1 MSPTFRVAFAI
12 GAILPAVA
20 RVLREAEV
28 LRVLDM
34 DSVIA
39 AVTDAMRELGEGRA
53 QNEPRRRAFAPGA
66 MLNVM
71 FAAYPGGGLI
81 GSKSYSVANQQVRF
95 LVTAFGLDGS
105 LKALIEAD
113 NLGAF
118 RTGAASGI
126 AARALGQ
133 GGPVTVAMIGT
144 GHQARTQALGL
155 AHAIEIAELRV
166 WSRHADVREAFAAER
181 AGALGVK
188 VVAASSAEQAVRGA
202 DVLVTITTS
211 STPVVESDWV
221 KDGALVIAAGSN
233 FTNRA
238 EIPPDLVGRAHTIVV
253 DHPARKRRPLRGAR
267 GREVR
272 VGARDGARHGDVARM
287 AAAAGAGHHPVRVAR
302 AGPLGPGCRL
312 HRAAQS
318 RSREPRGGD
327 RTPGLV
333 SGGSS

>member
-1 MSPTFRVAFAI
+1 
-12 GAILPAVA
+12 
-20 RVLREAEV
+20 
-28 LRVLDM
+28 
-34 DSVIA
+34 
-39 AVTDAMRELGEGRA
+39 
-53 QNEPRRRAFAPGA
+53 

-133 GGPVTVAMIGT
+133 DGPVTVAMIGT

-253 DHPARKRRPLRGAR
+253 DQLATARLESGDLFAAHEAGKFVWERAMELGTVMSRGWQRPQAPGITLF
-267 GREVR
+267 ES
-272 VGARDGARHGDVARM
+272 HGLALWDL
-287 AAAAGAGHHPVRVAR
+287 AAASTVLR
-302 AGPLGPGCRL
+302 
-312 HRAAQS
+312 RAAA
-318 RSREPRGGD
+318 ENLGVEIELLG
-327 RTPGLV
+327 
-333 SGGSS
+333 